1 MQVLLDDLSK
11 TDGLYKQIK
20 ESSES
25 SAGSALQENAKYM
38 ESIELKLTKQ
48 KQHSNNSH

>member
-1 MQVLLDDLSK
+1 MIYL
-11 TDGLYKQIK
+11 KQMAYINKLK

-38 ESIELKLTKQ
+38 ESIEAKVNQ
-48 KQHSNNSH
+48 AKQHSNNSH